1 MKRILALILV
11 LVMALSL
18 VACGGPSTNST
29 SPSTDPSTDPVTNPT
44 TNPATTPSQEDPK
57 VGASFTVVVT
67 DLDGTETTFQ
77 YTSEAET
84 VGAAL
89 LAEGL
94 IAGDESDWGLMV
106 TTVNGI
112 TADWATENAYWAF
125 YINGE
130 YAQTGVDSTELTD
143 GATYSFVKTV
153 SYTVMGEGA
162 TTFYFTAKNEDGTVT
177 KFEIHTNETTVG
189 AALVALE
196 LIAGDPS
203 DWGLYV
209 TTVNGVTADWATE
222 NAYWAFYINGEYA
235 QTGVDA
241 TEIVAGT
248 TYEMVK
254 TVSYTVK
261 GEGAT
266 VFYFTVKDVDNTVTR
281 FEIHTD
287 KKTVGEALLELEL
300 IAGDPSDWGLYVTSV
315 NGITADWDTEK
326 AYWAFYI
333 GEEYAQTGVDA
344 TEIVA
349 GTTYTFAKTVSAE

>member
-1 MKRILALILV
+1 MKKLLALSLILV
-11 LVMALSL
+11 MLVSL
-18 VACGGPSTNST
+18 VACGGPDTPSTTPSTNPT
-29 SPSTDPSTDPVTNPT
+29 SIPT
-44 TNPATTPSQEDPK
+44 TNPATTPSQENPQ
-57 VGASFTVVVT
+57 VGAKFTVVVT
-67 DLDGTETTFQ
+67 DLDGTETTFE
-77 YTSEAET
+77 YTSEAAT
-84 VGAAL
+84 VGEAL

-94 IAGDESDWGLMV
+94 IAGDQSDWGLMV

-130 YAQTGVDSTELTD
+130 YAQTGVDATELTD
-143 GATYSFVKTV
+143 GATYSFVKTI
-153 SYTVMGEGA
+153 SYTVKGEGA

-177 KFEIHTNETTVG
+177 KFEIHTDKTTVG
-189 AALVALE
+189 AALVELG
-196 LIAGDPS
+196 LIAGDQS

-241 TEIVAGT
+241 TDIVAGT
-248 TYEMVK
+248 SYEMAKV
-254 TVSYTVK
+254 VSYTVK
-261 GEGAT
+261 GEGST
-266 VFYFTVKDVDNTVTR
+266 VFYFTAKDVDNTVTR

-287 KKTVGEALLELEL
+287 KTTVGEALLELGL
-300 IAGDPSDWGLYVTSV
+300 IAGDESDWGLYVISV

-333 GEEYAQTGVDA
+333 GDEYAQTGVDA

-349 GTTYTFAKTVSAE
+349 DTEYSFVKTISE

>member
-1 MKRILALILV
+1 MKKLIALSLILV
-11 LVMALSL
+11 MLVSL
-18 VACGGPSTNST
+18 VACGGPDTPSTT
-29 SPSTDPSTDPVTNPT
+29 PSTDPTPAPT
-44 TNPATTPSQEDPK
+44 TSPATTPSQENPQ
-57 VGASFTVVVT
+57 VGAKFTVVVT
-67 DLDGTETTFQ
+67 DLDGTETTFE
-77 YTSEAET
+77 YTSEAAT
-84 VGAAL
+84 VGEAL

-94 IAGDESDWGLMV
+94 IAGDQSDWGLMV

-125 YINGE
+125 YIDGE
-130 YAQTGVDSTELTD
+130 YAQTGVDATEITD
-143 GATYSFVKTV
+143 GATYSFVKTI

-177 KFEIHTNETTVG
+177 KFEIHTDKTTVG
-189 AALVALE
+189 AALVE
-196 LIAGDPS
+196 LGLITGDES

-248 TYEMVK
+248 TYEMAKV
-254 TVSYTVK
+254 VSYTEK

-266 VFYFTVKDVDNTVTR
+266 SFYFTVRDVDGTVTK
-281 FEIHTD
+281 FIIHTD
-287 KKTVGEALLELEL
+287 KTTVGAALLELGL
-300 IAGDPSDWGLYVTSV
+300 IAGDESDWGLYVTSV

-333 GEEYAQTGVDA
+333 NGEYAQTGVDA
-344 TEIVA
+344 TDIVA
-349 GTTYTFAKTVSAE
+349 DALYEMVKTISAE

>member
-1 MKRILALILV
+1 MKKLIALSLILV
-11 LVMALSL
+11 MLVSL
-18 VACGGPSTNST
+18 VACGGNQTPSTAPTTTAPTNAPT
-29 SPSTDPSTDPVTNPT
+29 TTNPT
-44 TNPATTPSQEDPK
+44 ESPK
-57 VGASFTVVVT
+57 VGADFTVTVT
-67 DLDGTETTFQ
+67 DLDGTEKTFT
-77 YTSEAET
+77 YHSEAKT
-84 VGAAL
+84 VGEAL

-94 IAGDESDWGLMV
+94 IAGDASDWGLMV

-130 YAQTGVDSTELTD
+130 YAQTGVDATELVD
-143 GATYSFVKTV
+143 GATYAFVKTV
-153 SYTVMGEGA
+153 SYTVKGEGA

-177 KFEIHTNETTVG
+177 KFEIHTDKTTVG
-189 AALVALE
+189 AALVE
-196 LIAGDPS
+196 LGLITGDES

-248 TYEMVK
+248 TYEMAKV
-254 TVSYTVK
+254 VSYTEK

-266 VFYFTVKDVDNTVTR
+266 SFYFTVRDVDGTVTK
-281 FEIHTD
+281 FIIHTD
-287 KKTVGEALLELEL
+287 KTTVGAALLELGL
-300 IAGDPSDWGLYVTSV
+300 IAGDESDWGLYVTSV

-333 GEEYAQTGVDA
+333 NGEYAQTGVDA
-344 TEIVA
+344 TDIVA
-349 GTTYTFAKTVSAE
+349 DALYEMVKTISAE